1 MVRTGVSAVLCVLA
15 VLLASAWG
23 QIQVHQSGNY
33 TFAGNLTAGNNNVT
47 IVFPTC
53 HNETNIVVAVVYKNN
68 VDYVRNIEPWG
79 LFYEVKQYG
88 NFVWHLASLNSCTND
103 TCNLQCSESTCSC
116 KPGFKG
122 TFCCEKIITPSDTP
136 SCTDSTCKN
145 NGTCIDLLD
154 GYSCSCATGYVG
166 QNCTIVDTC
175 VDDPCANNGTCNV
188 DNGGY
193 NCTCKPGYKGTN
205 CTEIDLCYPDP
216 CQHNGKCTSTSTD
229 YTCECLSGMYG
240 KNCSIVCNCTNG
252 ECVPVGNPATGFTC
266 SCFNGFDGPTCCES
280 VPNHCLGSPCLNNA
294 TCKSNA
300 TAYTCNCLPGYMGY
314 NCSTYNFCANK
325 TCLYGGQCENLKT
338 KAECSC
344 LEGFIGDT
352 CATVCD
358 CVHGDCV
365 PNPTGDNFTCNC
377 HPGYTGP
384 TCCQNTTGP
393 CTNETCAHGLCHD
406 INQTEYFCN
415 CSTGYTG
422 KNCAIDID
430 DCNPNRCMHNS
441 TCQDKVADY
450 MCNCTAGYT
459 GKNCSID
466 IDECA
471 HNPCV
476 HGSCSDL
483 VADYK
488 CTCMDGYEGKNCSEN
503 IDDCNPNRCMHN
515 STCQDKV
522 ADYMCNCTAGY
533 KGKNCSIDIDEC
545 AHNPCVHGSC
555 SDLVADYK
563 CTCMDGYEGKN
574 CSENIDDCN
583 PNRCMHNSTCQDKV
597 ADYMCT
603 CTAGYKGKNCSID
616 IDECAHNPCVHGD
629 CSDLVADY
637 KCTCMDGY
645 EGKNCSENI
654 DDCNPNRCML
664 NSTCQDKVADYMCKC
679 TAGYTG
685 KNCSIDIDECVPNH
699 CVNGTC
705 HDRVDDYFCECT
717 VGYEGKNCSEDTN
730 ECQRNSSLCQNGG
743 LCINTA
749 GSYHCNCISGYTGLD
764 CSIPPRC
771 ANNTCHEFATCSEAS
786 TDRGYSCVCFTG
798 WIGDGFNCSAYCEA
812 GQVTLENGK
821 VFSFSK
827 SILNEV
833 VASNETCLDGRS
845 IAQTTCKFSSTGG
858 RANFDTVHLQYLPCN
873 ITLATEFGTDKNW
886 TAPVNMTVMDIEE
899 NAVKLGI
906 LTTSSNIS
914 ADVAEQ
920 ATNILS
926 SLSKS
931 LVNLPEDSSTGTEE
945 VVTREVVESVLQV
958 GNNVMNTWK
967 AKGHVNVTGTDDQPL
982 SDEENMEYAAEKT
995 EELIVAVEVFLERM
1009 ETPDYSTITIQTTSI
1024 DAEVVRPPVFLTDDP
1039 TPSLIFQPPLRFQGN
1054 SGDAELDNSVEVPG
1068 ELLEYASNNL
1078 ESNRKK
1084 RAIIVRRRLRV
1095 VFTSFRNDVLFP
1107 SPTPVARVTRVQIK
1121 DFKQDVS
1128 TQPSIPPITIKYN
1141 TIRVKHGDIVQTNTT
1156 KRIRTE
1162 LQCSEYNRPKT
1173 KWVPGKCV
1181 LVAGTYPPRCHCR
1194 RVTTFA
1200 CLIKHVEF
1208 GSQEALSLVSKI
1220 GCGLSIVGVVA
1231 TFLIYITIKSLRD
1244 RKPSLYLLNICVC
1257 LFIIYVTFLVGVPAI
1272 ETKTGCDVATIFLQ
1286 FSLLAFWFW
1295 TGANAYNLYNMLVN
1309 VFGGGDDLAT
1319 CKVVTVC
1326 YISPMIIV
1334 AANVIATIFTTDL
1347 SKDLSDP
1354 DFISGY
1360 RLNNMCWLREY
1371 SLYFGF
1377 ILPMG
1382 LILLACIIIFIV
1394 VMIKLTVKRKKV
1406 QSTAKENGVRQG
1418 LLFAVVLCSSMG
1430 LAWVFGILMLASDNP
1445 KYVEVMS
1452 WLFTIFNA
1460 SQGITIFYLNCLRQK
1475 AVRKMWFT
1483 PIIGKYFGRVA
1494 SVKPSSTTSQDSTKG
1509 KTYSTTD
1516 STAKSTIFNT
1526 SNSHSTSTP
1535 AF

>member
-1 MVRTGVSAVLCVLA
+1 MFSTEIDECDPNPCNNGGLCRD
-15 VLLASAWG
+15 LLADYKCRCYNGWQGKNCSDYDNCHTSPCKNG
-23 QIQVHQSGNY
+23 GFCTNLFNDFNCSCESGY
-33 TFAGNLTAGNNNVT
+33 TGK
-47 IVFPTC
+47 TC
-53 HNETNIVVAVVYKNN
+53 STNI
-68 VDYVRNIEPWG
+68 DDC
-79 LFYEVKQYG
+79 
-88 NFVWHLASLNSCTND
+88 AS
-103 TCNLQCSESTCSC
+103 
-116 KPGFKG
+116 KP
-122 TFCCEKIITPSDTP
+122 C
-136 SCTDSTCKN
+136 
-145 NGTCIDLLD
+145 
-154 GYSCSCATGYVG
+154 
-166 QNCTIVDTC
+166 
-175 VDDPCANNGTCNV
+175 NNGTCNDMV
-188 DNGGY
+188 NDY
-193 NCTCKPGYKGTN
+193 NCTCFLGFEGTN
-205 CTEIDLCYPDP
+205 CSKNINDCAPGNCLNGSTCIDLV
-216 CQHNGKCTSTSTD
+216 NN
-229 YTCECLSGMYG
+229 YTCSCVAGFTGRDCSIIIDNCIPSPCENGICVNKLNDYNCTCATGYNG
-240 KNCSIVCNCTNG
+240 KNCSEIIDNCI
-252 ECVPVGNPATGFTC
+252 P
-266 SCFNGFDGPTCCES
+266 
-280 VPNHCLGSPCLNNA
+280 SPCKNGTCVNKLNDYDC
-294 TCKSNA
+294 TC
-300 TAYTCNCLPGYMGY
+300 
-314 NCSTYNFCANK
+314 
-325 TCLYGGQCENLKT
+325 E
-338 KAECSC
+338 
-344 LEGFIGDT
+344 
-352 CATVCD
+352 
-358 CVHGDCV
+358 
-365 PNPTGDNFTCNC
+365 
-377 HPGYTGP
+377 
-384 TCCQNTTGP
+384 
-393 CTNETCAHGLCHD
+393 
-406 INQTEYFCN
+406 
-415 CSTGYTG
+415 TGYTG
-422 KNCAIDID
+422 KNCSEIIDNCIGSPCVNGTCVNKVNDYDCNCTAGYTGKNCSENVDECSWGFCQNGATCLDCVGEYICVCTFGFTGTNCSINIDDCAHMPCVHGNCSDLLDDFYCTCEAGYEGKNCSTNID

-515 STCQDKV
+515 STCQDKVADYMCNCTAGYKGKNCSIDIDDCNPNRCMYNSTCQDRV

>member
-1 MVRTGVSAVLCVLA
+1 MFSTEIDECDPNPCNNGGLCRD
-15 VLLASAWG
+15 LLADYKCRCYNGWQGKNCSDYDNCHTSPCKNG
-23 QIQVHQSGNY
+23 GFCTNLFNDFNCSCESGY
-33 TFAGNLTAGNNNVT
+33 TGK
-47 IVFPTC
+47 TC
-53 HNETNIVVAVVYKNN
+53 STNI
-68 VDYVRNIEPWG
+68 DDC
-79 LFYEVKQYG
+79 
-88 NFVWHLASLNSCTND
+88 AS
-103 TCNLQCSESTCSC
+103 
-116 KPGFKG
+116 KP
-122 TFCCEKIITPSDTP
+122 C
-136 SCTDSTCKN
+136 
-145 NGTCIDLLD
+145 
-154 GYSCSCATGYVG
+154 
-166 QNCTIVDTC
+166 
-175 VDDPCANNGTCNV
+175 NNGTCNDMV
-188 DNGGY
+188 NDY
-193 NCTCKPGYKGTN
+193 NCTCFLGFEGTN
-205 CTEIDLCYPDP
+205 CSKNINDCAPGNCLNGSTCIDLV
-216 CQHNGKCTSTSTD
+216 NN
-229 YTCECLSGMYG
+229 YTCSCVAGFTGRDCSIIIDNCIPSPCENGICVNKLNDYNCTCATGYNG
-240 KNCSIVCNCTNG
+240 KNCSEIIDNCI
-252 ECVPVGNPATGFTC
+252 
-266 SCFNGFDGPTCCES
+266 
-280 VPNHCLGSPCLNNA
+280 GSPCKNG
-294 TCKSNA
+294 TCVNKVND
-300 TAYTCNCLPGYMGY
+300 YDCNC
-314 NCSTYNFCANK
+314 A
-325 TCLYGGQCENLKT
+325 
-338 KAECSC
+338 
-344 LEGFIGDT
+344 
-352 CATVCD
+352 
-358 CVHGDCV
+358 
-365 PNPTGDNFTCNC
+365 
-377 HPGYTGP
+377 
-384 TCCQNTTGP
+384 
-393 CTNETCAHGLCHD
+393 
-406 INQTEYFCN
+406 
-415 CSTGYTG
+415 TGYTG
-422 KNCAIDID
+422 KNCSEIIDNCIPSPCKNGTCVNKLNDYDCTCETGYTGKNCSEIIDNCIGSPCVNGTCVNKVNDYDCNCTAGYTGKNCSENVDECSWGFCQNGATCLDCVGEYICVCTFGFTGTNCSINIDDCAHMPCVHGNCSDLLDDFYCTCEAGYEGKNCSTNID

-515 STCQDKV
+515 STCQDKVADYMCNCTAGYKGKNCSIDIDDCNPNRCMYNSTCQDRV